1 MNYMSTGIL
10 NVTYLLQ
17 ENYMQMKNLVD
28 QLKNTVEKIVEGGG
42 QKAKDKHV
50 SKGKLLPR
58 ERINTLLDK
67 NSPFLE
73 FSQLAG
79 YEMYGKE
86 EVPAGGLIT
95 GIGRVEGYSNK
106 ENFLDFYQHLR
117 LF

>member
-1 MNYMSTGIL
+1 
-10 NVTYLLQ
+10 
-17 ENYMQMKNLVD
+17 MKTLVD
-28 QLKNTVEKIVEGGG
+28 QLKTTVEKIVQGGNE
-42 QKAKDKHV
+42 KAKEKHV

-58 ERINTLLDK
+58 ERVNLLLDR

-95 GIGRVEGYSNK
+95 GIGRVEG
-106 ENFLDFYQHLR
+106 
-117 LF
+117 